1 MHNNTKENIAIV
13 KEQID
18 KFDNKASILIAIV
31 SIVFTLSL
39 NILNFVGEIKHSS
52 NANLTI
58 YIHLIVFFSLY
69 CIAFTVETFFLV
81 LVIYPRKN
89 RTQKKKSSHYYL
101 NLAKMSEKEIA
112 STIAGNSEESDVE
125 QLSITAKICAKKH
138 KFIVCAIWTLIP
150 LFIFLFAMCFIIIF

>member
-1 MHNNTKENIAIV
+1 MHNPKESIAIV

-39 NILNFVGEIKHSS
+39 SILDFVNELKQS
-52 NANLTI
+52 LTNSLAI

-69 CIAFTVETFFLV
+69 CIAFTVETIFLV
-81 LVIYPRKN
+81 LVIYPRKY
-89 RTQKKKSSHYYL
+89 RFQKNKSSHYYL
-101 NLAKMSEKEIA
+101 NVAKMSEIEIV
-112 STIAGNSEESDVE
+112 STLADNSEASDIE

-138 KFIVCAIWTLIP
+138 RFIVCAIWTLIP
-150 LFIFLFAMCFIIIF
+150 LFIMLFAICFLIIL